1 MKKTQTATK
10 KSIAKKNP
18 KKQNPAIKKTAAVTK
33 KVVAKKPATKKVAT
47 KKVATKKAVAKKV
60 IAKKPVSKQSVSKR
74 SSKKTAPKQKLVAKK
89 ELPTKAPNHFFDFRS
104 NDGPNTIFV
113 QIASY
118 RDSELVPTIID
129 CIQKAKYPENLRF
142 GICRQFHEMDQFDN
156 VDEFRGDSRFR
167 ILDVP
172 WHEALGVCWA
182 RSKIQELYD
191 GEKYTLQLDS
201 HHRFVD
207 GWDEQIIEMIGL
219 ADSPK
224 PILSTYCP
232 GYDPAN
238 FKEWSPAPIKM
249 IPEHFT
255 PSGNIVFRP
264 VYIEEWEKL
273 TKPVP
278 ARFVAGGFFF
288 TIGQHC
294 LECKYD
300 PNIYFSGEEDTLSL
314 RSYTLGYDLYHPHRS
329 LIAHNFHTAG
339 RPKHWEDHDKE
350 KHANIL
356 QSWAERNESS
366 YKRVRQV
373 LGEEDSGIDLE
384 HFGLGDVRSHLD
396 YEKYAGV
403 DYSERKIHPFAIS
416 GFYPPT
422 TGDSDWGKHK
432 APYKRTIDW
441 ADIKEQLIAEGPHQI
456 YIGFDNINGT
466 SEYSEFTKNPLILS
480 GEQTK
485 LDISFLYNL
494 LPTKLVFFCLDK
506 NDVWYKRVEK
516 SL

>member
-1 MKKTQTATK
+1 MKKTKLTAK
-10 KSIAKKNP
+10 KSIVKKNANKKTLAPKKTGVVAKK
-18 KKQNPAIKKTAAVTK
+18 AITK
-33 KVVAKKPATKKVAT
+33 KVVAKKV
-47 KKVATKKAVAKKV
+47 VAKKV
-60 IAKKPVSKQSVSKR
+60 VAKKVAPKKIAAKKVTKKASV
-74 SSKKTAPKQKLVAKK
+74 KKAIPKQKLTPLK
-89 ELPTKAPNHFFDFRS
+89 PAPLKVTNDFSGVMR

-118 RDSELVPTIID
+118 RDPELVPTILD
-129 CIQKAKYPENLRF
+129 CIAKAKHPENLRF
-142 GICRQFHEMDQFDN
+142 GICRQFHEMDEFDN
-156 VDEFRGDSRFR
+156 VDQFRGDSRFR
-167 ILDVP
+167 ILDTP

-182 RSKIQELYD
+182 RSKIQELYA

-201 HHRFVD
+201 HHRFVED
-207 GWDEQIIEMIGL
+207 WDEKIIEMIGL
-219 ADSPK
+219 IDSPK

-238 FKEWSPAPIKM
+238 FQEWSPAPIKM
-249 IPEHFT
+249 IPEYFT

-264 VYIEEWEKL
+264 VYIDQWEKL
-273 TKPVP
+273 TKPIP
-278 ARFVAGGFFF
+278 ARFIAGGFFF

-356 QSWAERNESS
+356 KSWAERNESS
-366 YKRVRQV
+366 FKRVRQV
-373 LGEEDSGIDLE
+373 LGEEDSGVDLE
-384 HFGLGDVRSHLD
+384 CFGLGSVRTHLD
-396 YEKYAGV
+396 YEKYAGI
-403 DYSERKIHPFAIS
+403 DYSERKLHPFAIS
-416 GFYPPT
+416 GFEPPT

-432 APYKRTIDW
+432 APYKRTVDW
-441 ADIKEQLIAEGPHQI
+441 SDLKEQLIAESPDQI

-466 SEYSEFTKNPLILS
+466 SEYSEFTRNPLILT

-485 LDISFLYNL
+485 LDVSFLYDL

-506 NDVWYKRVEK
+506 DDVWYKRLEK